1 MIRWFKRRKKR
12 FDAQARR
19 HLEFNKLM
27 KNRMISQFACV
38 AIAFLLLFLWIVVI
52 IVKDGEE
59 YSKKVL
65 SQNTNNSSVVAHKR
79 GDIVDINGTVLATSI
94 RVYNVIFEPKTLMQI
109 SSDEKRENAIKD
121 IKGIMDEMFGVT
133 GDEIDTLLDTK
144 ADSYYQIMAEEV
156 SYSDYI
162 KFQELKSDTYKN
174 VSSIVYFEEDY
185 VRSYPYNSLASGIIG
200 FVNSSGKAE
209 GGIEESYDAYLTGN
223 DGREFTY
230 YSDFSKNTIVNE
242 AENGATIV
250 STIDQTLQGIV
261 EDKVKELNDELK
273 DNYEDGLGTVN
284 TAVIITNPNTGAIMA
299 SVSYPNFDLNN
310 PTDLSTFYDEE
321 EIQTLNEEGLL
332 SNEIVK
338 VRNNYII
345 NELYEAGSTIKP
357 FTVAA
362 ALECGAIDGTE
373 TYNCYGSLKVA
384 NYTIRCA
391 NRDGHGTITLEQSLA
406 YSCNV
411 AMMEIAEEMG
421 VEAFTDAQKNF
432 GFGPTT
438 GSDLPGEKSTMSQ
451 IYTAGNMGVTDL
463 ATNSFGQNFYVTM
476 LQMVAGT
483 GALVNGG
490 NYYKPY
496 VVQQILDEGNRVIG
510 NTEPTLV
517 RKIVSEDTVEVIRE
531 GMRGCVEYGTGK
543 RAAVE
548 GYDIGGK
555 TGTAE
560 KLPRGN
566 GKYLLSFSGAVPI
579 SDPEILIY
587 VIVDEPNVAD
597 QGGTGYGAILA
608 GRILEEA
615 LPYLGVSKKE

>member
-1 MIRWFKRRKKR
+1 MKKSSKKR
-12 FDAQARR
+12 ENRFDVQARR
-19 HLEFNKLM
+19 HLQFNRLIK
-27 KNRMISQFACV
+27 KRMVSQFF
-38 AIAFLLLFLWIVVI
+38 IIGLAFLFLFIWIIGI
-52 IVKDGEE
+52 IVTDGEK
-59 YSKKVL
+59 YSKIVL
-65 SQNTNNSSVVAHKR
+65 SQNVGKGNSVAHKR

-94 RVYNVIFEPKTLMQI
+94 RVYNVILEPKTI
-109 SSDEKRENAIKD
+109 FEINDNDKREKVINE
-121 IKGIMDEMFGVT
+121 IKGILEELFDIESEKIQDILDKKSESLYQV
-133 GDEIDTLLDTK
+133 LL
-144 ADSYYQIMAEEV
+144 EEV
-156 SYSDYI
+156 SYSDYL
-162 KFQELKSDTYKN
+162 KFQELKSSKYKN
-174 VSSIVYFEEDY
+174 ISSIIWFEEDY
-185 VRSYPYNSLASGIIG
+185 IRSYPYNSLASGIIG
-200 FVNSSGKAE
+200 FINSYDTGE
-209 GGIEESYDAYLTGN
+209 GGIEESYNELLTGS
-223 DGREFTY
+223 DGREYVY
-230 YSDFSKNTIVNE
+230 YSDFSKNTIVKE

-261 EDKVKELNDELK
+261 EDKVLEFNEEYE
-273 DNYEDGLGTVN
+273 DNYEDGLGTAN
-284 TAVIITNPNTGAIMA
+284 TAVVITNPNTGAILA

-310 PTDLSTFYDEE
+310 PTDLSQYFDEE
-321 EIQTLNEEGLL
+321 ELAGLGETGLL

-338 VRNNYII
+338 VRNNYIT

-362 ALECGAIDGTE
+362 ALESGTIDGTE
-373 TYNCYGSLKVA
+373 TYNCTGSLKVA

-391 NRDGHGTITLEQSLA
+391 NRDGHGVINVEQCLA

-411 AMMEIAEEMG
+411 AMMEMAAAMG
-421 VEAFTDAQKNF
+421 VEVFTDAQKNF

-451 IYTAGNMGVTDL
+451 IYTADNMGVTDL

-476 LQMVAGT
+476 LQMMAGT

-496 VVQQILDEGNRVIG
+496 VVQQVMDENNRVIS

-517 RKIVSEDTVEVIRE
+517 RKIVSENTVDIIRE
-531 GMRGCVEYGTGK
+531 GMRGVVEYGTGK

-548 GYDIGGK
+548 GYDVGGK

-566 GKYLLSFSGAVPI
+566 GKYLVSFIGAVPI

-587 VIVDEPNVAD
+587 VIVDEANSAD
-597 QGGTGYGAILA
+597 QGGTSFGAILA

-615 LPYLGVSKKE
+615 LPYLGISKKE

>member
-1 MIRWFKRRKKR
+1 MIRRFKRRKRK
-12 FDAQARR
+12 FDFQARKY
-19 HLEFNKLM
+19 LEFNKVI
-27 KNRMISQFACV
+27 KKRMVSQFICV
-38 AIAFLLLFLWIVVI
+38 GLAFLLLFIWMVGI
-52 IVKDGEE
+52 IVIDGDE

-65 SQNTNNSSVVAHKR
+65 SQNTNNSNIVAHKR

-94 RVYNVIFEPKTLMQI
+94 RVYNVIFEPKTVLQLNT
-109 SSDEKRENAIKD
+109 DEKRENAIND
-121 IKGIMDEMFGVT
+121 IKGIL
-133 GDEIDTLLDTK
+133 GDIFEIEASQIDSTLETK
-144 ADSYYQIMAEEV
+144 PDSYYQVIVEEV
-156 SYSDYI
+156 SYSDYL
-162 KFQELKSDTYKN
+162 KFQELKTTTYKN
-174 VSSIVYFEEDY
+174 IAKMVYFEEDY
-185 VRSYPYNSLASGIIG
+185 IRSYPYNTLASGVIG
-200 FVNSSGKAE
+200 FINSSGNAE
-209 GGIEESYDAYLTGN
+209 GGIEESYDSYLTGN
-223 DGREFTY
+223 DGREFSY
-230 YSDFSKNTIVNE
+230 YSDFTKNTMVKE

-261 EDKVKELNDELK
+261 EDKVLEFNEELR
-273 DNYEDGLGTVN
+273 DNYEDGLGTSN
-284 TAVIITNPNTGAIMA
+284 TAVIITNPNTGAVLA

-310 PTDLSTFYDEE
+310 PTDLSAYFDEE
-321 EIQTLNEEGLL
+321 EVEKLNEDQLL

-338 VRNNYII
+338 VRNNFIT

-373 TYNCYGSLKVA
+373 TYNCKGSLKVA
-384 NYTIRCA
+384 NYNIRCA
-391 NRDGHGTITLEQSLA
+391 NRDGHGVISLEQSIA

-411 AMMEIAEEMG
+411 AMMEIAEKIG
-421 VEAFTDAQKNF
+421 VEAFTEAQKNF

-451 IYTAGNMGVTDL
+451 IYTAENMGITDL

-476 LQMVAGT
+476 LQMMAGT

-496 VVQQILDEGNRVIG
+496 VVQQILDDSNRVIG

-517 RKIVSEDTVEVIRE
+517 RKIISEDTVEVIQE
-531 GMRGCVEYGTGK
+531 GMRAVVEYGTGK

-566 GKYLLSFSGAVPI
+566 GKYLVSFIGAVPI

-587 VIVDEPNVAD
+587 VIVDEPNVAN

-608 GRILEEA
+608 GRILEDA
-615 LPYLGVSKKE
+615 LPYLSISKK